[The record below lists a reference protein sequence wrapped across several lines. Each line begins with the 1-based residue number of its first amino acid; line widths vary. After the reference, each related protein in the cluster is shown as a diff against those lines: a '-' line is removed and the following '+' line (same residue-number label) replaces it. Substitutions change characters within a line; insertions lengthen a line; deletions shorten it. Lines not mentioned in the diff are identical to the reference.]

1 MHFAPTRPSQG
12 LWHAVRNLMICVC
25 LLCVTATGARS
36 HELAPAVG
44 DLTFDQAAGEV
55 RLALRLNLEAI
66 LAGIE
71 PEHDN
76 SDDSQNA
83 GLYDSLR
90 DMTSSDLEAQF
101 KAFEEDFLAGIDARL
116 DDARISPVF
125 TEITIPETGDI
136 DLVRSSQLV
145 LSAPLPATATT
156 YSFGWDRAFGE
167 IVLRALDAEREGYV
181 ALLANGNRSDDIVIG
196 GVTPMTGWATFFNYI
211 AIGFDHIVPLGADH
225 ILFVI
230 GLFLLSTRIRPLLM
244 QVTAFTLAHTVT
256 LALGMLGWVSIPGH
270 IVEPLIA
277 ASIVYVAVENIARP
291 TLSPWRP
298 AIVFGFGLLHGLGF
312 AGVLTEFGMPEGQFI
327 AGLIGFNIG
336 VELGQLAV
344 IAACFAAFGYWFGS
358 KTWYRS
364 AIVIPGSV
372 FVAIVGAYW
381 FLERTVL

>member
-1 MHFAPTRPSQG
+1 MHFAPIRPSQE
-12 LWHAVRNLMICVC
+12 LWHAVRNLMIC
-25 LLCVTATGARS
+25 LFLMLAVTSGARA

-44 DLTFDQAAGEV
+44 DLTFDREAGEV
-55 RLALRLNLEAI
+55 QLALRVNLEAI

-76 SDDSQNA
+76 TDDSANA
-83 GLYDSLR
+83 GEYDDLR
-90 DMTSSDLEAQF
+90 NLSPAELTARF
-101 KAFEEDFLAGIDARL
+101 RAFEAEFLSGLDARL
-116 DDARISPVF
+116 DGASVA
-125 TEITIPETGDI
+125 TALSEINIPEAGDI
-136 DLVRSSQLV
+136 ELVRSSQLV
-145 LSAPLPATATT
+145 LTAPMPDAAKT
-156 YSFGWDRAFGE
+156 YSFSWDRNFGE

-196 GVTPMTGWATFFNYI
+196 GLTPVSGWATFFNYI

-225 ILFVI
+225 ILFVV
-230 GLFLLSTRIRPLLM
+230 GLFLLSARLRPLLA

-256 LALGMLGWVSIPGH
+256 LAMGMLGWVSIPGS

-344 IAACFAAFGYWFGS
+344 IAACFAAFGYWFGAKS
-358 KTWYRS
+358 WYRP
-364 AIVIPGSV
+364 AIVIPGSL